1 MKNQENKKNADND
14 GLFPILMV
22 NSFIWALAI
31 IMNLIV
37 FHSTGQ
43 DKRLFVVLL
52 VGTVVSI
59 VAVSK
64 AWKNR
69 KKNIVS

>member
-1 MKNQENKKNADND
+1 MENQENKKNADNG

-52 VGTVVSI
+52 GGTVVSI

>member
-1 MKNQENKKNADND
+1 MKNQENKKNGDNG